1 MTNVFCAID
10 LGATSGRIILSEDG
24 NTLQE
29 VCRFP
34 NAVEN
39 HDGRVFWNITLLF
52 DHIRQGLQ
60 SLAQR
65 SDIHITSIGV
75 DTWGVDVVFLDANGQ
90 PLAEP
95 RAYRDPY
102 TNARMEQFFSI
113 IPRER
118 IYEKTGIQFL
128 TFNTLYQLYACHC
141 EQYEPFLK
149 AASYLFIPD
158 YISYLL
164 TGNQVCEYTALST
177 SQLLNPRTKTIDAEL
192 VQAAGA
198 NISCFPPIVYPGH
211 QIGILK
217 KEIADFGYDIPVIA
231 VAGHDTASAVAA
243 VPRTHEG
250 KKVAYLSSGTWSL
263 MGTVTDKPVI
273 TPRSL
278 ELNFT
283 NEGGV
288 EGTTR
293 LLKNI
298 TGMWILEQCRKEWA
312 AQGKDYSHPQLIE
325 MAMSIDQSSNDSINR
340 QIVNR
345 PIVNIFNPDEPR
357 FANPTSMIEQVKN
370 GHDFTDAQIVA
381 SIFHSLAHRYGE
393 VFAMLQSLVPE
404 PLGALYIIGGGARN
418 QYLNQLTAQAV
429 GVPVLIGSTESTALG
444 NILIQKEK
452 FV

>member
-1 MTNVFCAID
+1 MKSVFCAID

-24 NTLQE
+24 TTLQE

-39 HDGRVFWNITLLF
+39 HDGRVFWNISLLF
-52 DHIRQGLQ
+52 DHIRQSLQ

-65 SDIHITSIGV
+65 TDIRITSIGV
-75 DTWGVDVVFLDANGQ
+75 DTWGVDIVFLDANGQ
-90 PLAEP
+90 ALAEP

-102 TNARMEQFFSI
+102 TIARMEDFFSI
-113 IPRER
+113 VPRER
-118 IYEKTGIQFL
+118 IYDKTGIQFL
-128 TFNTLYQLYACHC
+128 NFNTLYQLYACHC

-149 AASYLFIPD
+149 ATSYLFIPD

-198 NISCFPPIVYPGH
+198 NISCFPPVVYPGH

-250 KKVAYLSSGTWSL
+250 KNVAYLSSGTWSL
-263 MGTVTDKPVI
+263 MGTVTDQPVI
-273 TPRSL
+273 TDESMQ
-278 ELNFT
+278 LNFT

-325 MAMSIDQSSNDSINR
+325 MAQSAEAYE
-340 QIVNR
+340 
-345 PIVNIFNPDEPR
+345 IFNPDETR

-370 GHDFTDAQIVA
+370 GKNMSDAEIVA

-444 NILIQKEK
+444 NILIQKNRK
-452 FV
+452 

>member
-1 MTNVFCAID
+1 MKSAYCAID

-39 HDGRVFWNITLLF
+39 HNGRVFWNITLLF

-65 SDIHITSIGV
+65 SDIRITSIGV

-90 PLAEP
+90 ALAEP

-102 TNARMEQFFSI
+102 TIARMEQFFSLV
-113 IPRER
+113 PRER

-164 TGNQVCEYTALST
+164 TGKQVCEYTALST

-198 NISCFPPIVYPGH
+198 NIACFPPIVYPGH

-263 MGTVTDKPVI
+263 MGTVTDQPVI
-273 TPRSL
+273 TARSL

-312 AQGKDYSHPQLIE
+312 ARGKDYSHPQLIE
-325 MAMSIDQSSNDSINR
+325 MAQSAEAYE
-340 QIVNR
+340 
-345 PIVNIFNPDEPR
+345 IFNPDEPR
-357 FANPTSMIEQVKN
+357 FANPSSMIEQVKN
-370 GHDFTDAQIVA
+370 GKDMSDAEIVS

-404 PLGALYIIGGGARN
+404 TLGALYIIGGGARN

>member
-1 MTNVFCAID
+1 MKSVYCAID

-39 HDGRVFWNITLLF
+39 HDGKVFWNITLLF
-52 DHIRQGLQ
+52 DHIRKGL
-60 SLAQR
+60 SELAQR
-65 SDIHITSIGV
+65 SDIRITSIGV
-75 DTWGVDVVFLDANGQ
+75 DTWGVDIVFLDAQGK

-102 TNARMEQFFSI
+102 TTARMKQFFSI

-128 TFNTLYQLYACHC
+128 NFNTLYQLYACHC

-198 NISCFPPIVYPGH
+198 NIACFPPIVYPGE
-211 QIGILK
+211 QIGMLK
-217 KEIADFGYDIPVIA
+217 KEVADFGYDIPVIA

-263 MGTVTDKPVI
+263 MGTVTDQPVI

-325 MAMSIDQSSNDSINR
+325 MAQSAEDYE
-340 QIVNR
+340 
-345 PIVNIFNPDEPR
+345 IFNPDEPR
-357 FANPTSMIEQVKN
+357 FANPASMIEQVKN
-370 GHDFTDAQIVA
+370 GHDLTDAQIVA
-381 SIFHSLAHRYGE
+381 SIFHSLAQRYGE

-444 NILIQKEK
+444 NILIQKNRK
-452 FV
+452 

>member
-1 MTNVFCAID
+1 MKSVYCAID

-39 HDGRVFWNITLLF
+39 SDGKVFWNISLLF
-52 DHIRQGLQ
+52 DHIRQGLRE
-60 SLAQR
+60 LAQR
-65 SDIHITSIGV
+65 SDLRISSIGV
-75 DTWGVDVVFLDANGQ
+75 DTWGVDVVFLDAQGK

-102 TNARMEQFFSI
+102 TAERMEQFFAI
-113 IPRER
+113 VPRER

-128 TFNTLYQLYACHC
+128 NFNTLYQLYACHC
-141 EQYEPFLK
+141 EQYEPFLQ

-164 TGNQVCEYTALST
+164 TDKQVCEYTALST
-177 SQLLNPRTKTIDAEL
+177 SQLLNPRTKQIDAEL

-198 NISCFPPIVYPGH
+198 NIACFPPIVYPGE
-211 QIGILK
+211 QIGLLK
-217 KEIADFGYDIPVIA
+217 KEVADFGYDIPVIA

-263 MGTVTDKPVI
+263 MGTVTDEPVI
-273 TPRSL
+273 TDESL
-278 ELNFT
+278 RLNFT

-325 MAMSIDQSSNDSINR
+325 MAQAAKAYE
-340 QIVNR
+340 
-345 PIVNIFNPDEPR
+345 IFNPDEAR
-357 FANPTSMIEQVKN
+357 FANPISMIEQVKN
-370 GHDFTDAQIVA
+370 GKDMSDAEVVA

-418 QYLNQLTAQAV
+418 QYLNELTAQAV

-444 NILIQKEK
+444 NILIQKNRNNSL
-452 FV
+452 